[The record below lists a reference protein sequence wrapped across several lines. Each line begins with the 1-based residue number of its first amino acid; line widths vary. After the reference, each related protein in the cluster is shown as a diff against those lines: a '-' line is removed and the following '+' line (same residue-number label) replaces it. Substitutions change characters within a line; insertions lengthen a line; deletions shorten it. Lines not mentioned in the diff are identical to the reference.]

1 MSPWPKDKLALGV
14 ISAAVFLQLFFG
26 LTGLRWGLPNQSRFV
41 IFSPALLKTPQMPE
55 KLEASWKKIYQ
66 GVKKSRQEDTDES
79 MPRIQGA
86 EEFKPGWV
94 WPPGNLLH
102 SYRSILL
109 RSQNPDEQKT
119 FTILAQ
125 MDPVHLKLKP
135 IYIQYGGFFAYSCG
149 VLLEVLAHLKWIHL
163 SRSLSFYLL
172 NPSQMARFYI
182 AGRGLMFFS
191 TLATLI
197 VLFDLGRRLSGERM
211 GALAALFF
219 VLSPAVIANSHV
231 LKPHPYAAFWALL
244 SVDASVLALEAESAR
259 ALRFC
264 GVFAGLAA
272 GSNLSFFYF
281 GFLPIIVWLW
291 RGRSQKLFSPAWQ
304 GTLLS
309 FLAFAL
315 SNPYLFI
322 DPGYYVWELLVYPRH
337 KAGFSLHSTF
347 LFLTR
352 YFPQALGY
360 ALTMAAFSGFVLA
373 LKSESKKRFFA
384 VISMGGLLFLWF
396 LLMFVWGFLNGSASV
411 RFFYP
416 FLGLFSLLAAEFFV
430 SERVFPLL
438 KRIFLPV
445 VLIFNF
451 LICFVYVKNLYLNDG
466 DKSTRYQAALWVEK
480 NIKPGQ
486 SIGLS
491 RYPQPYS
498 TPLFRYDQYRLVV
511 FERPDFLKRLPQ
523 YIVLDQEGYSDPKT
537 REFVGKNYR
546 LAAAFKPFSLGPF
559 SIDPNYYINTEMR
572 IFKLQDRKS

>member
-1 MSPWPKDKLALGV
+1 MIPWPKDKFALGV
-14 ISAAVFLQLFFG
+14 ILAAVFLQLFFG
-26 LTGLRWGLPNQSRFV
+26 LTGLRWGLPNQSRFS
-41 IFSPALLKTPQMPE
+41 IFSPALLSDSRMPE
-55 KLEASWKKIYQ
+55 KLEASWKKIYR
-66 GVKKSRQEDTDES
+66 GVQKSRQEDTDES

-94 WPPGNLLH
+94 WPPGNLVH

-125 MDPVHLKLKP
+125 MDPAHLKLKP
-135 IYIQYGGFFAYSCG
+135 IYIQYGGFFVYSCG
-149 VLLEVLAHLKWIHL
+149 ILLELLAHLKWIHL
-163 SRSLSFYLL
+163 SRSLSFYLI

-182 AGRGLMFFS
+182 VGRALMFFS
-191 TLATLI
+191 TMATLI
-197 VLFDLGRRLSGERM
+197 VIFDIGRRLSGERM
-211 GALAALFF
+211 GSLAALFF
-219 VLSPAVIANSHV
+219 VLSPAIVANSHV

-244 SVDASVLALEAESAR
+244 SVDAAVMALETESAR

-281 GFLPIIVWLW
+281 GFLPLIVWVW
-291 RGRSQKLFSPAWQ
+291 RGGSQKLFSFAWQ

-309 FLAFAL
+309 FLAFSL

-347 LFLTR
+347 LFLTS
-352 YFPQALGY
+352 YFPEALGY
-360 ALTMAAFSGFVLA
+360 ALTVAAFLGFVLD

-384 VISMGGLLFLWF
+384 VISMGGLLLLWF
-396 LLMFVWGFLNGSASV
+396 LLMFVWGFLNSSASV

-430 SERVFPLL
+430 SERVPSLL
-438 KRIFLPV
+438 KRLFLPI
-445 VLIFNF
+445 VLLFNF
-451 LICFVYVKNLYLNDG
+451 LICFVYVKNLDLNDG
-466 DKSTRYQAALWVEK
+466 DNSTRYQSALWIEK

-498 TPLFRYDQYRLVV
+498 TPLVRYDQYRLVV
-511 FERPDFLKRLPQ
+511 FERPDFLKRFPE
-523 YIVLDQEGYSDPKT
+523 YMVLDQEGYSDPKT
-537 REFVGKNYR
+537 RAFVKKNYH

-559 SIDPNYYINTEMR
+559 SMDPNYYINTAIR
-572 IFKLQDRKS
+572 IFQLKDQKY